1 MAKYRDA
8 IAMMEATMA
17 KDDVDDCRNKTAS
30 ILAMLN
36 LAELRET
43 YKVKQTQLK
52 GFSQPSVSRIER
64 RKDMKLS
71 TLLEYLS
78 SMDLELEMT
87 VRPKHPTKKVPS
99 KVVLLKS

>member
-1 MAKYRDA
+1 
-8 IAMMEATMA
+8 MMEGTMSKEDV
-17 KDDVDDCRNKTAS
+17 KDCNRETAR
-30 ILAMLN
+30 ILTMMN

-43 YKVKQTQLK
+43 YKVKQTEIK

-87 VRPKHPTKKVPS
+87 VRPKHPTKEIPS
-99 KVVLLKS
+99 KVVLLRA